1 MSNFRLTYE
10 NKGDV
15 LAVVRKNKKASDVL
29 CLSDS
34 AKAGELEMTLDK
46 DEKFEPTPNIKKERD
61 VLYIFGQSGS
71 GKSFYVQMYAKN
83 YKVMYPKNPIYV
95 FSTLADDKEG
105 LDKIKGIKRIKLDA
119 EFINDAIIPTADF
132 SNSLVIFD
140 DVDNISDKKTKAVVW
155 TYLNNMLQTGRH
167 FNISVALTFH
177 VSAGGNQT
185 KMILNEATS
194 LTFFPTTIGGRNLKY
209 ICDSYLGME
218 KEQIK
223 KMKKIETR
231 WLTIHKTY
239 PKVILSEKTAFIL
252 KND

>member
-223 KMKKIETR
+223 KMKKIESR